1 MFSRVTNKIKRRLLR
16 RFIKNHDGTA
26 AIEFAI
32 VALPFFAILFAIL
45 ETAII
50 FFAGQLLE
58 TGLSDAARLVRTG
71 QAQNNEFDVADFKDA
86 VCENVFALLECDTGL
101 RIDVRELESFGGATL
116 PPPVDEN
123 GDFDDSEFVYQPG
136 NGGDIV
142 LVRAFYEWPSLV
154 PDVLGS
160 SPSNLA
166 NGNYLLSATATFRN
180 EPF

>member
-1 MFSRVTNKIKRRLLR
+1 MVGREKYKIRRRLLR
-16 RFIKNHDGTA
+16 RFLKDREGTA

-32 VALPFFAILFAIL
+32 VALPFFALLFAIL

-58 TGLSDAARLVRTG
+58 TGLSEAARLVRTG
-71 QAQNNEFDVADFKDA
+71 QAQDNKFDIGDFKEA
-86 VCENVFALLECDTGL
+86 VCANVFALLECDTGL
-101 RIDVRELESFGGATL
+101 RIDVRELESFGGASL
-116 PPPVDEN
+116 PPPIDED
-123 GDFDDSEFVYQPG
+123 GDFDDQGFVYQPG
-136 NGGDIV
+136 AGGDIV

-154 PDVLGS
+154 PSLLGS
-160 SPSNLA
+160 SPGNLK